1 MTLRYSKPPSQR
13 QLRVSEL
20 IRAEISNVFT
30 RGILIN
36 YGLDSITLSVSEV
49 RISPDLKIA
58 TAFLSTLIEKEKD
71 IVKPILPK
79 LSSDMRRTI
88 SSKLKLRSA
97 PEIRLTFDDA
107 IAYGNRVDDILH
119 DLQKSNSSSGSDTK
133 NE

>member
-20 IRAEISNVFT
+20 IRAEISNAFT

-58 TAFLSTLIEKEKD
+58 TAFLSTLIEKDKE
-71 IVKPILPK
+71 ILKPILSRLSLDIRKVISPK
-79 LSSDMRRTI
+79 LN
-88 SSKLKLRSA
+88 LRSA
-97 PEIRLTFDDA
+97 PEIRLTFDEA
-107 IAYGNRVDDILH
+107 IASGSRVDDILY
-119 DLQKSNSSSGSDTK
+119 DLQQSSSGAKKQDS
-133 NE
+133 

>member
-20 IRAEISNVFT
+20 IRAEISSVLT

-49 RISPDLKIA
+49 RISPDLKIS
-58 TAFLSTLIEKEKD
+58 TAFLSTLMEKD
-71 IVKPILPK
+71 KEIVKPILAK
-79 LSSDMRRTI
+79 LSSDIRRTI

-97 PEIRLTFDDA
+97 PEIRLTFDEA
-107 IAYGNRVDDILH
+107 IAYGSRVDDILY
-119 DLQKSNSSSGSDTK
+119 DLQKSNTSGSSTESK
-133 NE
+133 